1 MSLPHATIAIETD
14 AIRVTISPEV
24 GGTITDI
31 IHLASGLSVLG
42 KVPWDPVECPIG
54 SLAAH
59 DEAEW
64 LTRYTGGWPLL
75 FPNGGDAC
83 TVDGVFHGFH
93 GEASIAPWACEAGS
107 RSLRLSRR
115 FFSVPVEM
123 ERIVSVD
130 GSSIRVAER
139 LRMMGARPID
149 VMWGHHP
156 TFGSDLL
163 EGRFEITSGGGAV
176 TVDGGFDPAANP
188 LCPGAT
194 GRWPMVE
201 GKSGPF
207 DLGHPPPVMSA
218 LAYLHDLEEAW
229 LAIRRADDAIAVQL
243 SWDGRRFPCAWL
255 WYELAGT
262 QEPPWHGRGKLIG
275 LEPNT
280 TRPAYGMAL
289 AKSHGTSLLRL
300 QAGEEIQTE
309 VRLKVFKPNGPVVS
323 MVGDA

>member
-1 MSLPHATIAIETD
+1 MSHPHGTIAIETD
-14 AIRVTISPEV
+14 AIRVTVSPRV
-24 GGTITDI
+24 GGTITDV
-31 IHLASGLSVLG
+31 IHRNSGLSVLG
-42 KVPWDPVECPIG
+42 KVPWDPVAYPIG

-75 FPNGGDAC
+75 FPNAGDAC
-83 TVDGVFHGFH
+83 TIDGVFHGFH
-93 GEASIAPWACEAGS
+93 GEASIAPWTCEAGA
-107 RSLRLSRR
+107 RTLRLSRR
-115 FFSVPVEM
+115 FFTVPVEM
-123 ERIVSVD
+123 ERIITVD
-130 GSSIRVAER
+130 GDSVLVAEK
-139 LRMMGARPID
+139 LHMMGARPVD

-176 TVDGGFDPAANP
+176 TVDSGFDPVANP

-194 GRWPMVE
+194 GRWPMVA

-207 DLGHPPPVMSA
+207 DLGYPPPVMSA
-218 LAYLHDLEEAW
+218 LAYLHDLDEAW

-262 QEPPWHGRGKLIG
+262 QEAPWHGRGKLIG

-280 TRPAYGMAL
+280 TGLAYGMAT
-289 AKSHGTSLLRL
+289 AKAWGASLLRL
-300 QAGEEIQTE
+300 HPGEEIQTE
-309 VRLKVFKPNGPVVS
+309 LRLRVFKPAGPVVA
-323 MVGDA
+323 MAGAA